1 MVGVVALAVGVIG
14 IGGVAIEGEEG
25 GQEDR
30 SGEYCDHDDRG
41 VVGDG
46 ENGLLP
52 ELDFVESLLSMSV
65 IAIGKKGGMGEYEE
79 EGEGDKE
86 VHEW

>member
-41 VVGDG
+41 VVG
-46 ENGLLP
+46 
-52 ELDFVESLLSMSV
+52 
-65 IAIGKKGGMGEYEE
+65 
-79 EGEGDKE
+79 EG
-86 VHEW
+86 

>member
-1 MVGVVALAVGVIG
+1 MVGVVALAVGVVG
-14 IGGVAIEGEEG
+14 IGGVAVEGEEG
-25 GQEDR
+25 GQEDGR
-30 SGEYCDHDDRG
+30 GEYCDHDDCG

-52 ELDFVESLLSMSV
+52 ELDFVESLLSMPV
-65 IAIGKKGGMGEYEE
+65 VAIGKKCGMGEYEE
-79 EGEGDKE
+79 EGERDKE